1 MNGKQQN
8 FRSLENLLM
17 EAEDDNLLPEL
28 HNIIRNTPKYD
39 ISKVIKLSDVKDYFN
54 IIEKKYLKIKYKDG
68 KMYD

>member
-1 MNGKQQN
+1 
-8 FRSLENLLM
+8 M